1 MRKNKTAAAILALAI
16 TTSLAGCGNHAPTTT
31 DKDTSSPS
39 TVASEVAEGTT
50 TPGENSSSVE
60 ASAPSTSAPEP
71 SSASEPESTASKPA
85 ETTPES
91 SATASQPAAPSKPEQ
106 TKPVETKPADKP
118 AENKPTENTPAKPVE
133 KPEETKPSEKPTE
146 PKPEET
152 STSKPEEMPPVQPV
166 QIADSKEVEAKVAQY
181 INQYRN
187 TNAVVLPGLTQVA
200 RYRSKQ
206 LVTHFAH
213 DTTDE
218 REALDYYQY
227 GEIVDV
233 TEFGLPASDNY
244 RRGYNAEAIAKGN
257 WRGTADEIGREIAKG
272 FRNSEGHW
280 SYLGSDEY
288 GYTAVGCTYDPASGL
303 WYCCICV
310 SKKDYGG

>member
-31 DKDTSSPS
+31 DKDTSSPL
-39 TVASEVAEGTT
+39 TATSEMAEGTT

-60 ASAPSTSAPEP
+60 TSAPSTSAPEP
-71 SSASEPESTASKPA
+71 SSISEPESTASKPV

-91 SATASQPAAPSKPEQ
+91 SATASQPTAPSKPEQ
-106 TKPVETKPADKP
+106 TKPVETKPAEKP
-118 AENKPTENTPAKPVE
+118 AENKPTENTPTTPAKPVE
-133 KPEETKPSEKPTE
+133 QPEETKPVEKPTE

-152 STSKPEEMPPVQPV
+152 PPVQPV

-181 INQYRN
+181 VNQYRN

-227 GEIVDV
+227 GEIVDM
-233 TEFGLPASDNY
+233 TIHGLPASENY
-244 RRGYNAEAIAKGN
+244 RRGYNAEAIAKGD
-257 WRGTADEIGREIAKG
+257 WGGTAEQIARNIADG
-272 FRNSEGHW
+272 FRNSPNHW
-280 SYLGSDEY
+280 RYLGSDEY
-288 GYTAVGCTYDPASGL
+288 GYTAVGCTYDPATHY
-303 WYCCICV
+303 WYCCICA

>member
-1 MRKNKTAAAILALAI
+1 MSKRFLPVALVVLLAVF
-16 TTSLAGCGNHAPTTT
+16 AGCSAKG
-31 DKDTSSPS
+31 
-39 TVASEVAEGTT
+39 G
-50 TPGENSSSVE
+50 NSSETESGSSAMSVIE
-60 ASAPSTSAPEP
+60 AASSETEDKKNEETTAGEEVSSSPEP
-71 SSASEPESTASKPA
+71 SSVSEPEPTASKPA

-91 SATASQPAAPSKPEQ
+91 SATASQPTAPSKPTQ
-106 TKPVETKPADKP
+106 TKPVETKPTEKPTGNKP
-118 AENKPTENTPAKPVE
+118 AENTPTTPAKPVE
-133 KPEETKPSEKPTE
+133 KPAE

-152 STSKPEEMPPVQPV
+152 PPVQPV

-218 REALDYYQY
+218 RKALDYFQY
-227 GEIVDV
+227 GEIVDM
-233 TEFGLPASDNY
+233 TILGLPASENY

-310 SKKDYGG
+310 TSEDYGG

>member
-118 AENKPTENTPAKPVE
+118 AEPKPTTPAKPAE
-133 KPEETKPSEKPTE
+133 KPEETKPVEKPTD

-152 STSKPEEMPPVQPV
+152 PPVQPV
-166 QIADSKEVEAKVAQY
+166 QIADSREVEAKVAQY

-206 LVTHFAH
+206 LITNFSH
-213 DTTDE
+213 DTTDS
-218 REALDYYQY
+218 RAALAYFKY
-227 GEIVDV
+227 GEYIDM
-233 TEFGLPASDNY
+233 TEYGYPESANY
-244 RRGYNAEAIAKGN
+244 YRGYNAEAIAKGN

-310 SKKDYGG
+310 TSEDYGG